1 MIKQFFLTMI
11 CAIGLAVQPAQ
22 AFEPKSK
29 PITVLVPFAPGGGA
43 DQTFRHFEKWASQK
57 HGLTFNPVYKPGADG
72 LIGLNELSKMPK
84 DGYHI
89 GFVTGGTIAVQR
101 MKAPE
106 SSVQPLTAT
115 RGSIMALFT
124 YSDSEIKT
132 IADIA
137 HPEKIR
143 TLAYGA
149 PGQLMFM
156 EQLLSRNPKIK
167 GKLIPYK
174 GAAPAVQDVIGKHVD
189 VGVTPF
195 TVVKQ
200 HADAGTLRI
209 LALGTKSVLTDYS
222 KIPTIYS
229 VYPDWQDQDGQVV
242 AVPAGLNQNALKYW
256 NSILSEYVNDK
267 EIRADLIR
275 TYNEVV
281 PFGPKYVEEIV
292 SSAVKAMSK

>member
-1 MIKQFFLTMI
+1 MIKKVLLSF
-11 CAIGLAVQPAQ
+11 AIALGVITSAQ
-22 AFEPKSK
+22 AFDPKAK

-57 HGLTFNPVYKPGADG
+57 HGLTFTPVYKAGADG
-72 LIGLNELSKMPK
+72 LIGMTELSRMPK

-101 MKAPE
+101 MKSPE

-124 YSDSEIKT
+124 HADSGINSV
-132 IADIA
+132 ADMA
-137 HPEKIR
+137 HPDKTR

-156 EQLLSRNPKIK
+156 EQLLALNPTIK
-167 GKLIPYK
+167 GKLIPYR
-174 GAAPAVQDVIGKHVD
+174 GASPAVQDVIGKHVD
-189 VGVTPF
+189 AGAVPF

-200 HADAGTLRI
+200 HVDAGTLRL
-209 LALGTKSVLTDYS
+209 LALGTREVLSEYATVPS
-222 KIPTIYS
+222 IYS
-229 VYPDWQDQDGQVV
+229 LYPNWQDQDGQVV
-242 AVPAGLNQNALKYW
+242 AVPTGLGQDALKFW
-256 NSILSEYVNDK
+256 NTILAEYVNDK
-267 EIRADLIR
+267 ENRAELIR

-281 PFGPKYVEEIV
+281 PFGPKYVEEIIN
-292 SSAVKAMSK
+292 SAVKAMSK